1 MHDVIRAIGWRDPVG
16 PIRQELYQLVRV
28 SDNTLFKFK
37 VTFFVFQLRCVS
49 CPWWCG
55 LAIWPYR
62 YNHSE

>member
-37 VTFFVFQLRCVS
+37 VTSCFSAALRELPLVVWS
-49 CPWWCG
+49 G
-55 LAIWPYR
+55 YLAISLQPQ
-62 YNHSE
+62 